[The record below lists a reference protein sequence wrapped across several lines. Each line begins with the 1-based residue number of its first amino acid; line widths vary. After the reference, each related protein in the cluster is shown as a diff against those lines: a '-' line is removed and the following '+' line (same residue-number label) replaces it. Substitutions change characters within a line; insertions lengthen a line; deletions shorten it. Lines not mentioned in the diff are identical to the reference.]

1 VRPLCLCNGAFDGY
15 VIYLSVIVSAL
26 PLGVKI
32 GVGTS
37 GNRNDCAM
45 GWESFALLL
54 RFLILWWRLW
64 LWIGFVFVFIFVFVL
79 RVIAWP

>member
-15 VIYLSVIVSAL
+15 VICLSVIVSAL

-64 LWIGFVFVFIFVFVL
+64 LWIGFVFVL